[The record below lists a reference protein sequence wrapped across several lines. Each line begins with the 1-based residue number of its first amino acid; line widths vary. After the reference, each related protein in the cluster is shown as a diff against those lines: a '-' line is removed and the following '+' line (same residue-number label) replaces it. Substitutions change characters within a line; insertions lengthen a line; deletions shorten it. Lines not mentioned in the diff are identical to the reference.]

1 MANRKQL
8 WINSNLYLDL
18 VFFIKQKGYTI
29 KGFVENAIRQA
40 LIKEGVTPSQNT
52 YIVKNGNTVT
62 IHIPNNWG
70 ETNEN

>member
-1 MANRKQL
+1 MTDRKQL

-29 KGFVENAIRQA
+29 KGFVENAIREA
-40 LIKEGVTPSQNT
+40 LVKEGVVPSQNT

-62 IHIPNNWG
+62 IHIPNS
-70 ETNEN
+70 